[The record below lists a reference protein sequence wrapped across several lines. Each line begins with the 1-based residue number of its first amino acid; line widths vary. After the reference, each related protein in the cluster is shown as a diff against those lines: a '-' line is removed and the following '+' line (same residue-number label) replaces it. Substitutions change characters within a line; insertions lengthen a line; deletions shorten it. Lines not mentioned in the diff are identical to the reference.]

1 MALDLALELGGAGL
15 GSMVLAIPGMRDK
28 LLRSRH
34 ISVSTRFAS
43 RVLGRG
49 ACYARSKYATVRD
62 NLPFPAIYFPFLSFI
77 GSTGCSR
84 PRLRLRSF
92 RPNIISDFNL
102 Q

>member
-49 ACYARSKYATVRD
+49 ACYARSEYATVRD
-62 NLPFPAIYFPFLSFI
+62 NNPLLS
-77 GSTGCSR
+77 TME
-84 PRLRLRSF
+84 
-92 RPNIISDFNL
+92 NIKVSIKTWNT
-102 Q
+102 

>member
-49 ACYARSKYATVRD
+49 ACYARSEYATVRD
-62 NLPFPAIYFPFLSFI
+62 TYCITCLAEVQEQELE
-77 GSTGCSR
+77 
-84 PRLRLRSF
+84 
-92 RPNIISDFNL
+92 
-102 Q
+102 